1 MALFRV
7 DAGNRGLL
15 LDDLYSDSSFVRVET
30 GVIPLGH
37 GTVSFGDYDNDADLD
52 ILVTGI
58 GGRDS
63 SNWDDPSPHISK
75 VFRNDGGQFLD
86 IEADLIGV
94 NNNEGTIWC
103 DYDND
108 GDLDLFLGGGTRE
121 PNADPSAK
129 IYRNDNGTFVD
140 QGVNLPGLVGTA
152 SWGDF
157 DNDTDLDL
165 FICGSPDNGQTFSSL
180 IFENA
185 DGVFKDIHA
194 NIIPV
199 WGASV
204 AWGDYD
210 QDKDLDLLI
219 TGWAGFNTTVLY
231 RNDDGHF
238 VDTQIPFAQVAT
250 GQIKWGDYDG
260 DMDLDIVL
268 TGSYQTLMYRNDGA
282 EIFVLA
288 PVLLP
293 GLAYSTQAW
302 GDFDNDGDLDIVI
315 SGEVGSGDLIS
326 RIYRNDNGEFIDIG
340 ADLVGMWYCS
350 VEWGDVDNDGDLDLL
365 TSGFTRR
372 AGIWP
377 YKPATILY
385 INNLNIVNSKPQPP
399 SNTSK
404 EVVDNN
410 VTLRWSRGND
420 GETPHERLSYNIFVA
435 SSPFTEDIIP
445 CMADKVTGFRRIPRP
460 GNVRNDTTWSGSFAL
475 PGKYYWSVQSIDNTY
490 SGSAFAQIDSFTV
503 SGSPLTCTVTG
514 DWNLLSLP
522 IGTLQTDI
530 TNLFPQAT
538 TQAYTFDDNYVA
550 HSTIPKHRGFWLK
563 FPEAGEI
570 QLTGLPLTCDTFE
583 LKSGWNLIGSVSNSL
598 LASAVISE
606 PENLNISNFYQ
617 FDGGYEIA
625 DVIQPFKG
633 FWVKSSGIGKII
645 LNAPLNIIHRKET
658 RSQLGYIIFG
668 DGEHNHQKLLFG
680 AKALT
685 EPILNGY
692 EMPPPAPFS
701 SLDCRFQSNKVAEF
715 VRGADLVSFPIVLTA
730 SQYPVKVS
738 WANFDGGLSAQL
750 DIDGNTTSLRN
761 TGSII
766 LDSPP
771 LSILLK
777 LKVENNTARSYL
789 LHQNYPNPFNPTT
802 VISYSLPEESRVRL
816 TLFNTLGAKVS
827 VLVDEVQPAGA
838 REFKWNA
845 SDLPSGL
852 YYYRLEA
859 GDADAGKFSYSSTLK
874 LLLVK

>member
-1 MALFRV
+1 
-7 DAGNRGLL
+7 
-15 LDDLYSDSSFVRVET
+15 
-30 GVIPLGH
+30 
-37 GTVSFGDYDNDADLD
+37 
-52 ILVTGI
+52 
-58 GGRDS
+58 
-63 SNWDDPSPHISK
+63 
-75 VFRNDGGQFLD
+75 
-86 IEADLIGV
+86 
-94 NNNEGTIWC
+94 
-103 DYDND
+103 
-108 GDLDLFLGGGTRE
+108 
-121 PNADPSAK
+121 
-129 IYRNDNGTFVD
+129 
-140 QGVNLPGLVGTA
+140 
-152 SWGDF
+152 
-157 DNDTDLDL
+157 
-165 FICGSPDNGQTFSSL
+165 
-180 IFENA
+180 
-185 DGVFKDIHA
+185 
-194 NIIPV
+194 
-199 WGASV
+199 
-204 AWGDYD
+204 
-210 QDKDLDLLI
+210 
-219 TGWAGFNTTVLY
+219 
-231 RNDDGHF
+231 
-238 VDTQIPFAQVAT
+238 
-250 GQIKWGDYDG
+250 
-260 DMDLDIVL
+260 
-268 TGSYQTLMYRNDGA
+268 
-282 EIFVLA
+282 
-288 PVLLP
+288 
-293 GLAYSTQAW
+293 
-302 GDFDNDGDLDIVI
+302 
-315 SGEVGSGDLIS
+315 
-326 RIYRNDNGEFIDIG
+326 
-340 ADLVGMWYCS
+340 
-350 VEWGDVDNDGDLDLL
+350 
-365 TSGFTRR
+365 
-372 AGIWP
+372 
-377 YKPATILY
+377 
-385 INNLNIVNSKPQPP
+385 
-399 SNTSK
+399 
-404 EVVDNN
+404 
-410 VTLRWSRGND
+410 
-420 GETPHERLSYNIFVA
+420 
-435 SSPFTEDIIP
+435 
-445 CMADKVTGFRRIPRP
+445 
-460 GNVRNDTTWSGSFAL
+460 
-475 PGKYYWSVQSIDNTY
+475 
-490 SGSAFAQIDSFTV
+490 
-503 SGSPLTCTVTG
+503 
-514 DWNLLSLP
+514 
-522 IGTLQTDI
+522 
-530 TNLFPQAT
+530 
-538 TQAYTFDDNYVA
+538 
-550 HSTIPKHRGFWLK
+550 
-563 FPEAGEI
+563 
-570 QLTGLPLTCDTFE
+570 
-583 LKSGWNLIGSVSNSL
+583 
-598 LASAVISE
+598 VISE